1 MEKIIVFNQKMFLT
15 YDEAKVL
22 MNELKDEN
30 NENFIVAPNFLNMKL
45 FKDFNLCAQNCHY
58 ENAGARTGEVSPYH
72 LSLVGVKY
80 VLLGHSERRE
90 VEDDYLINKKVV
102 SATKN
107 SLIPILCIGET
118 YLDNQMHRTS
128 EVLKKQLKIALTSVD
143 KDSIFYVAYEPRWL
157 IGGKNTLT
165 KNEIEDSVKYIKK
178 ILTELGFKN
187 NKILYGGS
195 VNKSNIDL
203 ILSNNVDG
211 YLLGNAS
218 CNIDELKYII
228 NCIKSVK

>member
-1 MEKIIVFNQKMFLT
+1 M
-15 YDEAKVL
+15 
-22 MNELKDEN
+22 
-30 NENFIVAPNFLNMKL
+30 
-45 FKDFNLCAQNCHY
+45 
-58 ENAGARTGEVSPYH
+58 
-72 LSLVGVKY
+72 
-80 VLLGHSERRE
+80 
-90 VEDDYLINKKVV
+90 
-102 SATKN
+102 
-107 SLIPILCIGET
+107 
-118 YLDNQMHRTS
+118 
-128 EVLKKQLKIALTSVD
+128 D

>member
-1 MEKIIVFNQKMFLT
+1 MEKIIVCNQKMFLT

-30 NENFIVAPNFLNMKL
+30 NENLIVAPNFLNMKL

-118 YLDNQMHRTS
+118 YLDNQMHRTHY
-128 EVLKKQLKIALTSVD
+128 VYCYDKQKSRNRNYNSRHIFD
-143 KDSIFYVAYEPRWL
+143 KTR
-157 IGGKNTLT
+157 T
-165 KNEIEDSVKYIKK
+165 
-178 ILTELGFKN
+178 
-187 NKILYGGS
+187 
-195 VNKSNIDL
+195 
-203 ILSNNVDG
+203 
-211 YLLGNAS
+211 
-218 CNIDELKYII
+218 
-228 NCIKSVK
+228 